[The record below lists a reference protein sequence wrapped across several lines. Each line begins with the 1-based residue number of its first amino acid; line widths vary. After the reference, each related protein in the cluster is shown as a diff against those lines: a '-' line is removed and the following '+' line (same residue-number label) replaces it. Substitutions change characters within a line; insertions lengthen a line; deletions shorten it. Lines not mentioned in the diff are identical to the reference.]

1 MAFVGKSLG
10 FYDPEYYLTQIYFPP
25 TELPMKRVADILA
38 HKGRSIIS
46 VSPEAKVF
54 EALTIMSDRN
64 IGSVLVMDGQEYVGL
79 LTERDYARK
88 VILKGKASSDV
99 KVRDIMSTGLP
110 SIKPETSIEVCM
122 QLMSDNNLRYLPV
135 FENDRV
141 IGIISI
147 NDVIKAVIANQQ
159 DTIQQLEN
167 YIHS

>member
-1 MAFVGKSLG
+1 
-10 FYDPEYYLTQIYFPP
+10 
-25 TELPMKRVADILA
+25 MKKVSEVLA

-46 VSPEAKVF
+46 VTPEAKVF
-54 EALTIMSDRN
+54 EALKLMSDRN
-64 IGSVLVMDGQEYVGL
+64 IGSVLVMEGPTYVGL

-99 KVRDIMSTGLP
+99 RVKDIMSTGLP
-110 SIKPETSIEVCM
+110 EIRLGTSIDDCM
-122 QLMSDNNLRYLPV
+122 KLMSDNNLRYLPV
-135 FENDRV
+135 FEGGVV

-147 NDVIKAVIANQQ
+147 NDVIKAVIANHE

>member
-1 MAFVGKSLG
+1 
-10 FYDPEYYLTQIYFPP
+10 
-25 TELPMKRVADILA
+25 MKKVSEVLA

-46 VSPEAKVF
+46 VTPEAKVF
-54 EALTIMSDRN
+54 EALKLMSDRN
-64 IGSVLVMDGQEYVGL
+64 IGSVLVMEGPTYVGL

-99 KVRDIMSTGLP
+99 RVKDIMSTGLP
-110 SIKPETSIEVCM
+110 EIKLETSIDDCM
-122 QLMSDNNLRYLPV
+122 KLMSDNNLRYLPV
-135 FENDRV
+135 FEGGVV

-147 NDVIKAVIANQQ
+147 NDVIKAVIANHE

>member
-1 MAFVGKSLG
+1 
-10 FYDPEYYLTQIYFPP
+10 
-25 TELPMKRVADILA
+25 MKRVADILA

-46 VSPEAKVF
+46 VTPEAKVF
-54 EALTIMSDRN
+54 EALQIMSDKN
-64 IGSVLVMDGQEYVGL
+64 IGSVLVMDGANYVGL

-99 KVRDIMSTGLP
+99 KVKDIMTTGLP
-110 SIKPETSIEVCM
+110 PIAPDTSIEQCM

-135 FENDRV
+135 FEDNKV

>member
-1 MAFVGKSLG
+1 
-10 FYDPEYYLTQIYFPP
+10 
-25 TELPMKRVADILA
+25 MKKVADVLA
-38 HKGRSIIS
+38 HKGRSTIS
-46 VSPEAKVF
+46 VTPEAKVF
-54 EALTIMSDRN
+54 EALRIMSDKN
-64 IGSVLVMDGQEYVGL
+64 IGSVLVMDGTVYVGL

-99 KVRDIMSTGLP
+99 KVKDIMTTGLP
-110 SIKPETSIEVCM
+110 TIQPETSIEICM

-135 FENDRV
+135 FENNQV
-141 IGIISI
+141 TGIISI

>member
-1 MAFVGKSLG
+1 
-10 FYDPEYYLTQIYFPP
+10 
-25 TELPMKRVADILA
+25 MKRVSDVLA

-46 VSPEAKVF
+46 VTPDAIVI
-54 EALTIMSDRN
+54 EALKIMSDRN
-64 IGSVLVMDGQEYVGL
+64 IGSVLVMDGPTYVGL

-88 VILKGKASSDV
+88 VILKGRASSDV
-99 KVRDIMSTGLP
+99 RVKDIMSTGLP
-110 SIKPETSIEVCM
+110 AIEPETSIEICM
-122 QLMSDNNLRYLPV
+122 KLMSDNNLRYLPV
-135 FENDRV
+135 FESNAV

>member
-1 MAFVGKSLG
+1 
-10 FYDPEYYLTQIYFPP
+10 
-25 TELPMKRVADILA
+25 MKKVSEVLA
-38 HKGRSIIS
+38 RKGRNIIS

-54 EALTIMSDRN
+54 EALKVMSDKN
-64 IGSVLVMDGQEYVGL
+64 IGSVLVMEGPTYVGL

-99 KVRDIMSTGLP
+99 RVNDIMSTGLP
-110 SIKPETSIEVCM
+110 EIKLETSIDDCM
-122 QLMSDNNLRYLPV
+122 KLMSENNLRYLPV
-135 FENDRV
+135 FESGVV

-147 NDVIKAVIANQQ
+147 NDVIKAVIANHE

>member
-1 MAFVGKSLG
+1 
-10 FYDPEYYLTQIYFPP
+10 
-25 TELPMKRVADILA
+25 MKKVADVLA

-46 VSPEAKVF
+46 VTPEAIVI
-54 EALTIMSDRN
+54 EALKIMSDRN
-64 IGSVLVMDGQEYVGL
+64 IGSVLVMNGPTYVGL

-99 KVRDIMSTGLP
+99 RVKDIMSTGLP
-110 SIKPETSIEVCM
+110 TIQPETSIEICM
-122 QLMSDNNLRYLPV
+122 KLMSDNNLRYLPV
-135 FENDRV
+135 FEKEVV

-147 NDVIKAVIANQQ
+147 NDVIKAVITNQQ

>member
-1 MAFVGKSLG
+1 
-10 FYDPEYYLTQIYFPP
+10 
-25 TELPMKRVADILA
+25 MKKVADVLA

-46 VSPEAKVF
+46 VAPEGKVF
-54 EALTIMSDRN
+54 EALKIMSDKN
-64 IGSVLVMDGQEYVGL
+64 IGSVLVMDGPTYVGL

-88 VILKGKASSDV
+88 VILKGRASSDV
-99 KVRDIMSTGLP
+99 RVKDIMSTGLP
-110 SIKPETSIEVCM
+110 TIQPETSIDVCM
-122 QLMSDNNLRYLPV
+122 KLMSDNNLRYLPV
-135 FENDRV
+135 FENNLV